1 MQRFE
6 IEVGQ
11 EPISVSGR
19 FSVQMLSQDHDV
31 VLEATMFPE
40 IPNSWATILVGD
52 CPQVVY
58 QTVTPESVN
67 DAPAPSGEVN
77 EVASPSQEP
86 EATSAKT
93 VATAP
98 SAEPVSEQAAEPV
111 SEPVVSEPVSEP
123 VVTEQVTGQAAE
135 VQSAPAPLVIPE
147 PGPVWPVDDVAIAAS
162 QPVVLTPPRVNKFGV
177 VEVCGLVRLTGPSG
191 AIGKVV
197 LFQA

>member
-6 IEVGQ
+6 IEVGH

-19 FSVQMLSQDHDV
+19 FAVQMLSQDHDV

-40 IPNSWATILVGD
+40 VPNSWATILEGD
-52 CPQVVY
+52 GPQAVY

-77 EVASPSQEP
+77 EVVSPSQESV
-86 EATSAKT
+86 ATSAET

-98 SAEPVSEQAAEPV
+98 SVEPVSEQAAESVAEPV
-111 SEPVVSEPVSEP
+111 SEPVVSEQ
-123 VVTEQVTGQAAE
+123 VVTEQVTEQAAE
-135 VQSAPAPLVIPE
+135 VQSAPAPQVIPE
-147 PGPVWPVDDVAIAAS
+147 PEPVWPVDDVAIAAS
-162 QPVVLTPPRVNKFGV
+162 QPVVLAPPRVNKFGV